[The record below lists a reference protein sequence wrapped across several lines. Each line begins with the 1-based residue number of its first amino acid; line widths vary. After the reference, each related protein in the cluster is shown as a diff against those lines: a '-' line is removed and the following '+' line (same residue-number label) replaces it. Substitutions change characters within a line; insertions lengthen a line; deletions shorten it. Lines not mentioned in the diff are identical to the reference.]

1 MSISIEQGSTRVAIP
16 IDRNSPIT
24 TYLRSVTEK
33 MLTDHEFNPR
43 LKRMIPTKRYI
54 RFNSITEKLYL
65 PTNITPEIIN
75 LFEDMGFEY
84 ELKKEPFY
92 ETRDIKIKM
101 KKSFVPREHQVP
113 VIEYLKNKEPYRKGL
128 AIQTGS
134 GKTVS
139 AIAGMVAY
147 GKVGMIVVSKLH
159 HQWAESLFQFTDI
172 KEDQL
177 CIIQGFQSLANIIE
191 SEKKP
196 EVFVFSLET
205 LRAYCL
211 QQGHY
216 ETLPSFEQFVKY
228 FGIGTKIMDEVHLNF
243 HADTLIDLSCNVPN
257 NIYLTAT
264 FTSGNPGTRR
274 IFNRIYPPELR
285 FGNKILKKYT
295 TAYCCGYRGNVPE
308 KKVVR
313 QRGYNHVKYEQYLLK
328 RPTYLSDYLDRVV
341 SSLVYSH
348 YINRRKSGQK
358 LAIFFSTIDMVEA
371 AYQWCIKQFPELKVS
386 KYIAGVKDDVLKTSD
401 IIVTTPKSMSV
412 GTDVKNLITVINTVS
427 TKSPPAV
434 LQICGRLREIPGVE
448 TQFVEL
454 CDVNI
459 MAQRRHQHE
468 RQKVLTP
475 TVVDYKK
482 YMIN

>member
-1 MSISIEQGSTRVAIP
+1 MPIQIEQGSTRVAIT
-16 IDRNSPIT
+16 IDQNNPAT
-24 TYLRSVTEK
+24 VYLRSVTEK
-33 MLTDHEFNPR
+33 LLTDHEFNPR

-54 RFNSITEKLYL
+54 KYDNVSQKLYL
-65 PTNITPEIIN
+65 PTNLTEEVTN

-84 ELKKEPFY
+84 QIKKEPFY
-92 ETRDIKIKM
+92 ETREIKVHM
-101 KKSFVPREHQVP
+101 KDSFVPREHQVP
-113 VIEYLKNKEPYRKGL
+113 VIEYLKQIEPYRKGL

-139 AIAGMVAY
+139 SIAGMIAY

-172 KEDQL
+172 KPEQL
-177 CIIQGFQSLANIIE
+177 CVIQGFQSLAKVIE
-191 SEKKP
+191 SNVKP

-211 QQGHY
+211 GQGHY
-216 ETLPSFEQFVKY
+216 ADLPSFDKFVKY

-243 HADTLIDLSCNVPN
+243 HADTLIDLSCNIPN

-274 IFNRIYPPELR
+274 IFNRIYPPEMR

-295 TAYCCGYRGNVPE
+295 IAHCYGYRGHVPE
-308 KKVVR
+308 KKVVK
-313 QRGYNHVKYEQYLLK
+313 QRGYSHVKYEQYLLK
-328 RPTYLSDYLDRVV
+328 RPTFLSDFITRIL
-341 SSLVYSH
+341 SPLIYSH
-348 YINRRKSGQK
+348 YINRRQPGQK
-358 LAIFFSTIDMVEA
+358 LAIFCATIDMVNEVSR
-371 AYQWCIKQFPELKVS
+371 WCSNEFHDLKVT
-386 KYIAGVKDDVLKTSD
+386 KYISGISDDVLKTND

-448 TQFVEL
+448 TQFIGLIDCNLVS
-454 CDVNI
+454 
-459 MAQRRHQHE
+459 QRRHQKE
-468 RQKVLTP
+468 RERVLRP
-475 TVVDYKK
+475 TVVDYRKH
-482 YMIN
+482 MIA